1 MMRKVSLVL
10 AGAIMGAGLT
20 GLATQTKLL
29 SSTSAVAAS
38 AEVYRSLNLFGDI
51 FEKIRTDYVDKPDE
65 QKLIEAA
72 INGMVSSLDP
82 HSSYLDAKSFREMD
96 TDMRGQF
103 GGLGIEVTM
112 EDGVLKVA
120 KPIKD
125 TPASKAG
132 ILANDIIR
140 QIDGQEVKGLSLTQ
154 AVDKM
159 RGLIN
164 TQVTLKVERPGK
176 PEQLDFTLTRQTIVV
191 PAVEDRVEG
200 DIAYIRIGTFSEQT
214 YDGLRKAIQKTTSEI
229 GADKLKG
236 YVIDLRN
243 NRGGRLD
250 QSVLVSN
257 AFLER
262 GKIVSTR
269 GRNAEET
276 QVFNAKPGGDLTK
289 GKPVVVLINGST
301 ASAAEIVSGALQDH
315 KRATIIGT
323 RSFGK
328 GSVQTVIP
336 LGSNGGLRLTT
347 ARYYTPSGN
356 SIQARGIS
364 PDIEVVQDIPQE
376 LKDKIVDNKGEAALK
391 GHLKAG
397 EGEEQSGSSSYVPND
412 PKKDTQLIAAI
423 DLLHGVKKDAA
434 AAKPAEAPAATPA
447 PAPATP
453 ATPATPEAPKP

>member
-1 MMRKVSLVL
+1 MMRKVSLVF
-10 AGAIMGAGLT
+10 AGAVVGAGLT
-20 GLATQTKLL
+20 GMVTQTRLF

-51 FEKIRTDYVDKPDE
+51 FEKIRTDYVEKPDE

-82 HSSYLDAKSFREMD
+82 HSSYLDAKSFRDMD

-120 KPIKD
+120 KPIRD

-132 ILANDIIR
+132 ILANDIIS
-140 QIDGQEVKGLSLTQ
+140 QIDGDVVKGLSLTQ
-154 AVDKM
+154 AVEKM

-164 TQVTLKVERPGK
+164 TQVKLKIERPGK
-176 PEQLDFTLTRQTIVV
+176 PEPLEFTLTRSTIVV
-191 PAVEDRVEG
+191 PAVEERVENDVG
-200 DIAYIRIGTFSEQT
+200 YVKIGTFSEQT
-214 YDGLRKAIQKTTSEI
+214 YEGLRKGIDKVNSEI
-229 GADKLKG
+229 GADKVKG
-236 YVIDLRN
+236 YIIDLRN

-250 QSVLVSN
+250 QSVLVSD

-276 QVFNAKPGGDLTK
+276 QVFNAKAGDLTK
-289 GKPVVVLINGST
+289 GKPVVVLINGSS
-301 ASAAEIVSGALQDH
+301 ASAAEIVAGALQDH
-315 KRATIIGT
+315 KRATIMGT

-336 LGSNGGLRLTT
+336 LGGNGGLRLTT
-347 ARYYTPSGN
+347 ARYYTPSGS
-356 SIQARGIS
+356 SIQAKGIT
-364 PDIEVVQDIPQE
+364 PDIEVVQEIPAE
-376 LKDKIVDNKGEAALK
+376 LKDKLTDNKGEASLK
-391 GHLKAG
+391 GHLKSG
-397 EGEEQSGSSSYVPND
+397 DGKDEQSGSASYVPND
-412 PKKDTQLIAAI
+412 ATKDTQLIAAL
-423 DLLHGVKKDAA
+423 DLLRGVKKDAA
-434 AAKPAEAPAATPA
+434 APA
-447 PAPATP
+447 PKAA
-453 ATPATPEAPKP
+453 PEAPKPN

>member
-10 AGAIMGAGLT
+10 AGAVMGAGLT
-20 GLATQTKLL
+20 GMVTQTKLL
-29 SSTSAVAAS
+29 TSTSALAAS

-51 FEKIRTDYVDKPDE
+51 FEKIRTDYVEKPDE

-82 HSSYLDAKSFREMD
+82 HSAYLDAKSFRDMD
-96 TDMRGQF
+96 SDMRGQF

-120 KPIKD
+120 KPIRD

-140 QIDGQEVKGLSLTQ
+140 EIDGDVVKGLNLTQ
-154 AVDKM
+154 AVEKM

-164 TQVTLKVERPGK
+164 TQVKLKIERPGK
-176 PEQLDFTLTRQTIVV
+176 PEPLEFTLTRSTIVV
-191 PAVEDRVEG
+191 PAVEERIEADVG
-200 DIAYIRIGTFSEQT
+200 YIRIGTFSEQT
-214 YDGLRKAIQKTTSEI
+214 YEGLRKAIDKVTAEI
-229 GADKLKG
+229 GPDKLKG

-250 QSVLVSN
+250 QSVLVSD

-276 QVFNAKPGGDLTK
+276 QVFNAKGGDLAK
-289 GKPVVVLINGST
+289 GKPVVVLINGSS
-301 ASAAEIVSGALQDH
+301 ASAAEIVAGALQDH
-315 KRATIIGT
+315 KRATVMGT

-336 LGSNGGLRLTT
+336 LGGNGGLRLTT
-347 ARYYTPSGN
+347 ARYYTPSGT
-356 SIQARGIS
+356 SIQAKGIS
-364 PDIEVVQDIPQE
+364 PDIEVVQEIPDE
-376 LKDKIVDNKGEAALK
+376 LKDKLAENKGEAALK

-397 EGEEQSGSSSYVPND
+397 DGQDEQSGSASYVPTD
-412 PKKDTQLIAAI
+412 PTKDTQLIAA
-423 DLLHGVKKDAA
+423 LNQLRGVKKDVA
-434 AAKPAEAPAATPA
+434 APAATPA
-447 PAPATP
+447 P
-453 ATPATPEAPKP
+453 EAPKPN

>member
-10 AGAIMGAGLT
+10 VGAIAGAGLT
-20 GLATQTKLL
+20 GVATQTKLF

-51 FEKIRTDYVDKPDE
+51 FEKIRTDYVEKPDE

-82 HSSYLDAKSFREMD
+82 HSAYLDAKSFRDMD
-96 TDMRGQF
+96 IDMRGQF

-112 EDGVLKVA
+112 EDGALKVA
-120 KPIKD
+120 KPIRD

-132 ILANDIIR
+132 ILAGDIIR
-140 QIDGQEVKGLSLTQ
+140 QIDGDEVKGLSLNQ
-154 AVDKM
+154 AVEKM
-159 RGLIN
+159 RGIIN
-164 TQVTLKVERPGK
+164 TQVKLKIERPGK
-176 PEQLDFTLTRQTIVV
+176 SEPLEFTLTRSNIVV
-191 PAVEDRVEG
+191 PAVEERVEG
-200 DIAYIRIGTFSEQT
+200 DVGYIRIGTFSEQT
-214 YDGLRKAIQKTTSEI
+214 YEGLRKALDKVNAEI

-250 QSVLVSN
+250 QSVLVSD

-276 QVFNAKPGGDLTK
+276 QVFNAKSGDLAK
-289 GKPVVVLINGST
+289 GKPVVVLINGSS
-301 ASAAEIVSGALQDH
+301 ASAAEIVAGALQDH
-315 KRATIIGT
+315 KRATIMGS

-328 GSVQTVIP
+328 GSVQTVIR
-336 LGSNGGLRLTT
+336 LGDNGGLRLTT

-356 SIQARGIS
+356 SIQAKGIS
-364 PDIEVVQDIPQE
+364 PDIEVIQDVPSE
-376 LKDKIVDNKGEAALK
+376 LKDKVENKGEASLK
-391 GHLKAG
+391 GHLRNGDGK
-397 EGEEQSGSSSYVPND
+397 EEQAGSPSYVPAD
-412 PKKDTQLIAAI
+412 PAKDTQLAAALN
-423 DLLHGVKKDAA
+423 LLRGKKDVAL
-434 AAKPAEAPAATPA
+434 PATPA
-447 PAPATP
+447 PAPA
-453 ATPATPEAPKP
+453 PEAGKSN

>member
-10 AGAIMGAGLT
+10 AGAVMGAGLT
-20 GLATQTKLL
+20 GMVTQTKLL
-29 SSTSAVAAS
+29 TSTSALAAS

-51 FEKIRTDYVDKPDE
+51 FEKIRTDYVEKPDE

-82 HSSYLDAKSFREMD
+82 HSAYLDAKSFRDMD
-96 TDMRGQF
+96 SDMRGQF

-120 KPIKD
+120 KPIRD

-132 ILANDIIR
+132 ILASDIIR
-140 QIDGQEVKGLSLTQ
+140 EIDGDAVKGLNLTQ
-154 AVDKM
+154 AVEKM

-164 TQVTLKVERPGK
+164 TQVKLKIERPGK
-176 PEQLDFTLTRQTIVV
+176 PEPLEFTLTRSTIVV
-191 PAVEDRVEG
+191 PAVEERIEADVG
-200 DIAYIRIGTFSEQT
+200 YIRIGTFSEQT
-214 YDGLRKAIQKTTSEI
+214 YEGLRKAIDKVNAEI
-229 GADKLKG
+229 GPDKLKG

-250 QSVLVSN
+250 QSVLVSD

-276 QVFNAKPGGDLTK
+276 QVFNAKGGDLAK
-289 GKPVVVLINGST
+289 GKPVVVLINGSS
-301 ASAAEIVSGALQDH
+301 ASAAEIVAGALQDH
-315 KRATIIGT
+315 KRATVMGT

-336 LGSNGGLRLTT
+336 LGGNGGLRLTT
-347 ARYYTPSGN
+347 ARYYTPSGT
-356 SIQARGIS
+356 SIQAKGIS
-364 PDIEVVQDIPQE
+364 PDIEVVQEIPDE
-376 LKDKIVDNKGEAALK
+376 LKDKLAENKGEAALK

-397 EGEEQSGSSSYVPND
+397 DGQDEQSGSASYVPTD
-412 PKKDTQLIAAI
+412 PTKDTQLIAA
-423 DLLHGVKKDAA
+423 LNQLRGVKKDAA
-434 AAKPAEAPAATPA
+434 APAATPA
-447 PAPATP
+447 P
-453 ATPATPEAPKP
+453 EAPKPN

>member
-1 MMRKVSLVL
+1 MMRKVSLVF
-10 AGAIMGAGLT
+10 AGAVLGAGLT
-20 GLATQTKLL
+20 GMVTQTHLL
-29 SSTSAVAAS
+29 TSTSAVAAS

-51 FEKIRTDYVDKPDE
+51 FEKIRTDYVEKPDE

-82 HSSYLDAKSFREMD
+82 HSAYLDAKSFRDMD

-112 EDGVLKVA
+112 EEGVLKVA
-120 KPIKD
+120 KPIRD

-132 ILANDIIR
+132 ILANDIIT
-140 QIDGQEVKGLSLTQ
+140 QIDETAVKGLSLQQ
-154 AVDKM
+154 AVEKM

-164 TQVTLKVERPGK
+164 TQVKLKVERAGK
-176 PEQLDFTLTRQTIVV
+176 EEPMEFTLTRSTIVV
-191 PAVEDRVEG
+191 PAVEERVENDVG
-200 DIAYIRIGTFSEQT
+200 YIRIGTFSEQT
-214 YDGLRKAIQKTTSEI
+214 FDGLRKAIDKVTNDI
-229 GADKLKG
+229 GRDKLKG
-236 YVIDLRN
+236 FVIDLRN

-289 GKPVVVLINGST
+289 GKPVVVLINGSS
-301 ASAAEIVSGALQDH
+301 ASAAEIVAGALQDH
-315 KRATIIGT
+315 KRAIVMGT

-336 LGSNGGLRLTT
+336 LGGNGGLRLTT

-356 SIQARGIS
+356 SIQAKGIT
-364 PDIEVVQDIPQE
+364 PDVEVVNEIPQE
-376 LKDKIVDNKGEAALK
+376 LKDKIAENKGEASLK

-412 PKKDTQLIAAI
+412 TGKDQQLIAALNQLRGI
-423 DLLHGVKKDAA
+423 KTG
-434 AAKPAEAPAATPA
+434 AATPA
-447 PAPATP
+447 PKAETAPAP
-453 ATPATPEAPKP
+453 AEAPKTEAPKQD

>member
-1 MMRKVSLVL
+1 MMRKVSLVF
-10 AGAIMGAGLT
+10 AGAVLGAGLT
-20 GLATQTKLL
+20 GVVTQTRLL
-29 SSTSAVAAS
+29 TSTSAVAAS

-51 FEKIRTDYVDKPDE
+51 FEKIRTDYVEKPDE

-82 HSSYLDAKSFREMD
+82 HSSYLDAKSFRDMD

-112 EDGVLKVA
+112 DDGILKVA
-120 KPIKD
+120 KPIRD
-125 TPASKAG
+125 TPAFKAG
-132 ILANDIIR
+132 ILANDIIS

-154 AVDKM
+154 AVEKM
-159 RGLIN
+159 RGIIN
-164 TQVTLKVERPGK
+164 TQVKLKVERPGK
-176 PEQLDFTLTRQTIVV
+176 TEPLEFTLTRTTIVV
-191 PAVEDRVEG
+191 PAVEERVEG
-200 DIAYIRIGTFSEQT
+200 DVGYIRIGTFSEQT
-214 YDGLRKAIQKTTSEI
+214 YEGLRKAIDKVNTDI
-229 GADKLKG
+229 GKDKIKG
-236 YVIDLRN
+236 YIIDLRN

-289 GKPVVVLINGST
+289 GKPVVVLINGSS
-301 ASAAEIVSGALQDH
+301 ASAAEIVAGALQDH
-315 KRATIIGT
+315 KRATVMGT

-336 LGSNGGLRLTT
+336 LAGNGGLRLTT

-356 SIQARGIS
+356 SIQAKGIT
-364 PDIEVVQDIPQE
+364 PDIEVIQDIPAE
-376 LKDKIVDNKGEAALK
+376 LKDKITENKGEAALK

-397 EGEEQSGSSSYVPND
+397 DGKDEQSGSASYVPND
-412 PKKDTQLIAAI
+412 PTKDTQLIAALNQI
-423 DLLHGVKKDAA
+423 RGVKKDAA
-434 AAKPAEAPAATPA
+434 APAATPSA
-447 PAPATP
+447 
-453 ATPATPEAPKP
+453 EAPKPN

>member
-10 AGAIMGAGLT
+10 AGAIVGAGLT
-20 GLATQTKLL
+20 GLATQTRLL

-51 FEKIRTDYVDKPDE
+51 FEKIRTDYVEKPDE

-82 HSSYLDAKSFREMD
+82 HSAYLDTKSFRDMD

-120 KPIKD
+120 KPIRD

-132 ILANDIIR
+132 IETNDIIR
-140 QIDGQEVKGLSLTQ
+140 QIDGDEVKGLSLAQ
-154 AVDKM
+154 AVEKM
-159 RGLIN
+159 RGIIN
-164 TQVTLKVERPGK
+164 TQVKLKIERPGRTE
-176 PEQLDFTLTRQTIVV
+176 PLEFTLTRATIVV
-191 PAVEDRVEG
+191 PAVEERVENDVG
-200 DIAYIRIGTFSEQT
+200 YIRIGTFSEQT
-214 YDGLRKAIQKTTSEI
+214 YEGLRKALEKVNAEI

-250 QSVLVSN
+250 QSVLVSD

-276 QVFNAKPGGDLTK
+276 QVFNAKSGDLAK
-289 GKPVVVLINGST
+289 GKPVVVLINGSS
-301 ASAAEIVSGALQDH
+301 ASAAEIVAGALQDH
-315 KRATIIGT
+315 KRGLVMGT

-336 LGSNGGLRLTT
+336 LGANGGLRLTT
-347 ARYYTPSGN
+347 ARYYTPSGT
-356 SIQARGIS
+356 SIQAKGIT
-364 PDIEVVQDIPQE
+364 PDVEIVQDIPAE
-376 LKDKIVDNKGEAALK
+376 IKEKLSENKGEAGLK

-397 EGEEQSGSSSYVPND
+397 DGKEEQSASASYVPND
-412 PKKDTQLIAAI
+412 PTKDTQLIAA
-423 DLLHGVKKDAA
+423 LNHLRGVKKDAQ
-434 AAKPAEAPAATPA
+434 APAAPA
-447 PAPATP
+447 QPN
-453 ATPATPEAPKP
+453 

>member
-10 AGAIMGAGLT
+10 VGAIAGAGLT
-20 GLATQTKLL
+20 GVATQTKLF

-51 FEKIRTDYVDKPDE
+51 FEKIRTDYVEKPDE

-82 HSSYLDAKSFREMD
+82 HSAYLDAKSFRDMD
-96 TDMRGQF
+96 IDMRGQF

-112 EDGVLKVA
+112 EDGALKVA
-120 KPIKD
+120 KPIRD

-132 ILANDIIR
+132 ILAGDIIR
-140 QIDGQEVKGLSLTQ
+140 QIDGDEVKGLSLNQ
-154 AVDKM
+154 AVEKM
-159 RGLIN
+159 RGIIN
-164 TQVTLKVERPGK
+164 TQVKLKIERPGK
-176 PEQLDFTLTRQTIVV
+176 SEPLEFTLTRSNIVV
-191 PAVEDRVEG
+191 PAVEERVEG
-200 DIAYIRIGTFSEQT
+200 DVGYIRIGTFSEQT
-214 YDGLRKAIQKTTSEI
+214 YEGLRKALDKVNTEI

-250 QSVLVSN
+250 QSVLVSD

-276 QVFNAKPGGDLTK
+276 QVFNAKSGDLAK
-289 GKPVVVLINGST
+289 GKPVVVLINGSS
-301 ASAAEIVSGALQDH
+301 ASAAEIVAGALQDH
-315 KRATIIGT
+315 KRATIMGS

-328 GSVQTVIP
+328 GSVQTVIR
-336 LGSNGGLRLTT
+336 LGDNGGLRLTT

-356 SIQARGIS
+356 SIQAKGIS
-364 PDIEVVQDIPQE
+364 PDIEIIQDVPSE
-376 LKDKIVDNKGEAALK
+376 LKDKVENKGEASLK
-391 GHLKAG
+391 GHLRNGDGK
-397 EGEEQSGSSSYVPND
+397 EEQAGSPSYVPAD
-412 PKKDTQLIAAI
+412 PAKDTQLAAALN
-423 DLLHGVKKDAA
+423 LLRGKKDVAL
-434 AAKPAEAPAATPA
+434 PATPA
-447 PAPATP
+447 PAPA
-453 ATPATPEAPKP
+453 PEAGKSN